1 MMWRFLID
9 VYVNVNYHRSAREWS
24 ERQSHT
30 GFMSHVLAA
39 PIQSDFTL
47 RKSRFIGC
55 VEPCIGREAALT
67 RRAQLRAEHP
77 GATHTS
83 AGR

>member
-1 MMWRFLID
+1 
-9 VYVNVNYHRSAREWS
+9 
-24 ERQSHT
+24 
-30 GFMSHVLAA
+30 MSHVLAA

-55 VEPCIGREAALT
+55 VEPCIGREAALA